1 MLSLKGL
8 NVTFEEGSIT
18 ALLGHNGAGKSTTIG
33 MITGMLEP
41 SRGSVAINGMDTVE
55 EWKEV
60 EHTSSS
66 S

>member
-1 MLSLKGL
+1 MLLSLKGL
-8 NVTFEEGSIT
+8 NATFEEGSIT

-41 SRGSVAINGMDTVE
+41 SRGSVTINGMDTVE

-60 EHTSSS
+60 EHISS
-66 S
+66 